1 MWEKV
6 IKKLNDTCSIPE
18 EYLDTLTVISES
30 PTEIILAYSSEEVL
44 SFHKKTNNIEKIK
57 DVAKNLFGEDFKVTF
72 TYDPTVES
80 PKKSVKPVQTDLTSL
95 IEEKKETGKEVVFNS
110 TLNKDF
116 TFENFVPGPSN
127 KTAFE
132 AAKLVARTP
141 GHDYNPLLIYG
152 ESGLGKTHI
161 IQAIGNFAETTRGD
175 SVYYTDANT
184 FTNVYVNSIKT
195 DEIDKLEKNICKN
208 KILLIDDIQFF
219 SGKESTQ
226 TFLFNILVSFFNNN
240 KRVVFTSDRYISELN
255 DIHDRLKTRFSMGAS
270 LEIKPPEFET
280 RVAIIRKKIE
290 LMDNLNFDD
299 ETVNFIASNFKNNVR
314 NIEGALETI
323 KITAVLCHEINID
336 KAFAKSCLKKMITKK
351 VELDVSDIIK
361 ITALNMNLKPN
372 DILSASRTKNI
383 ATARHIAAY
392 LSKKYTS
399 STLKEIGEKMGKR
412 NHSTII
418 SSCETIE
425 KIMRNDTN
433 IKKLIDKIEREI
445 EEQNNY

>member
-6 IKKLNDTCSIPE
+6 LKKLSETTSIRE
-18 EYLDTLTVISES
+18 DFLSTFAVKNES
-30 PTEIILAYSSEEVL
+30 QDEINLVYSSEDAFK
-44 SFHKKTNNIEKIK
+44 FHTKLKTIEKIK
-57 DVAKNLFGEDFKVTF
+57 NIATDLFGVSVTF
-72 TYDPTVES
+72 TYDPSEES
-80 PKKSVKPVQTDLTSL
+80 KKPVQTDLNSL
-95 IEEKKETGKEVVFNS
+95 IEEKKKPKEDDTFES
-110 TLNKDF
+110 TLNKNF
-116 TFENFVPGPSN
+116 TFENFVPGPTN

-161 IQAIGNFAETTRGD
+161 IQAIGNYAETTRND
-175 SVYYTDANT
+175 SVFYTDANI
-184 FTNVYVNSIKT
+184 FTNMYINSIKT
-195 DEIDKLEKNICKN
+195 NEIDKLEKSICKN

-226 TFLFNILVSFFNNN
+226 TFLFNILVSFFNSN
-240 KRVVFTSDRYISELN
+240 KRVVFTSDRYITEIN
-255 DIHDRLKTRFSMGAS
+255 DIHDRLKTRFAMGAS

-290 LMDNLNFDD
+290 LMENISFDD

-314 NIEGALETI
+314 EIEGALTTI
-323 KITAVLCHEINID
+323 KITADLCHETHID
-336 KAFAKSCLKKMITKK
+336 TAFAKPCLKKMITKK

-361 ITALNMNLKPN
+361 ITALNMNIKPN

-383 ATARHIAAY
+383 VTARHIAAY

-399 STLKEIGEKMGKR
+399 STYKEIGEKMGNR

-418 SSCETIE
+418 CSCEKIDNTI
-425 KIMRNDTN
+425 RSDTN
-433 IKKLIDKIEREI
+433 IKKLVEKIEREI
-445 EEQNNY
+445 EEQNNN

>member
-1 MWEKV
+1 MWRKV
-6 IKKLNDTCSIPE
+6 LKKLSETCSIPE
-18 EYLDTLTVISES
+18 DYLGTFNVINES
-30 PTEIILAYSSEEVL
+30 PTEISLGYSSEDAF
-44 SFHKKTNNIEKIK
+44 SFHVKMNNIKKIENV
-57 DVAKNLFGEDFKVTF
+57 VADLFGESCKVTF
-72 TYDPTVES
+72 TFTPATEES
-80 PKKSVKPVQTDLTSL
+80 KRPVQTDLISL
-95 IEEKKETGKEVVFNS
+95 IGEEKVKEEVVSNS
-110 TLNKDF
+110 TLNKNF

-161 IQAIGNFAETTRGD
+161 IQAIGNFAEATRHD
-175 SVYYTDANT
+175 SVYYADANT
-184 FTNVYVNSIKT
+184 LTNAYINSIKT
-195 DEIDKLEKNICKN
+195 NEIDKLEKNICKN

-219 SGKESTQ
+219 SGKQSTQ
-226 TFLFNILVSFFNNN
+226 TFIFNILVSFFNSN
-240 KRVVFTSDRYISELN
+240 KRVVFTSDRYISEIN

-280 RVAIIRKKIE
+280 RVAIIKKKIE
-290 LMDNLNFDD
+290 LMDNLTFDD

-314 NIEGALETI
+314 EIEGALTTI
-323 KITAVLCHEINID
+323 KITADLCHETFID
-336 KAFAKSCLKKMITKK
+336 KAFVKPCLKKMITKK

-399 STLKEIGEKMGKR
+399 STFKEIGEKMGKR

-418 SSCETIE
+418 SSCETVEKIIRDNANTKKLVEKIE
-425 KIMRNDTN
+425 K
-433 IKKLIDKIEREI
+433 EI
-445 EEQNNY
+445 EEQKNS